1 MSDIQSVAAPN
12 RNKAYAALG
21 GGTGGIGVGAAVLAL
36 LQYRYGID
44 LGPILSGIVASFIT
58 AAAASIGAWL
68 APILTAAQHRAIRA
82 LDGSTSSDQKEILT
96 VAKAQAIVT
105 AATKGS
111 PT

>member
-12 RNKAYAALG
+12 RNKAYAAIG

-58 AAAASIGAWL
+58 AAAASIGAWI
-68 APILTAAQHRAIRA
+68 APILTAAQNRAIRA
-82 LDGSTSSDQKEILT
+82 LDGDASTDQKTILT
-96 VAKAQAIVT
+96 VDKAKAIVA
-105 AATKGS
+105 AATKGAS
-111 PT
+111 P